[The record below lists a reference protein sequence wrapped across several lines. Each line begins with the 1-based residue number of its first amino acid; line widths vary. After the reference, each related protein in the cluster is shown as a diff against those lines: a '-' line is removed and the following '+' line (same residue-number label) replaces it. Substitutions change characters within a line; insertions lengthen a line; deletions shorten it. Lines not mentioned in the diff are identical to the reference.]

1 MMLVPV
7 DPSDAHT
14 ELGTHH
20 LLGDAVIKETKRK
33 GAGPR
38 AVPGDRVLLHYTG
51 VLADGTVF
59 DTSRRR
65 GPFSFMLGYA
75 EVIPGWDL
83 GVATMREGEA
93 AVLTVDPSNAYGEH
107 GSGSIPPNAT
117 LTFEIEVLKVGE
129 DRSCGLNPLII
140 MGALLMVA
148 VVMTVVVVIKP
159 FDH

>member
-1 MMLVPV
+1 
-7 DPSDAHT
+7 
-14 ELGTHH
+14 
-20 LLGDAVIKETKRK
+20 
-33 GAGPR
+33 
-38 AVPGDRVLLHYTG
+38 
-51 VLADGTVF
+51 
-59 DTSRRR
+59 
-65 GPFSFMLGYA
+65 MLGYA